1 MRKLLLVILLMVG
14 LATLPPDI
22 TSHAQKKKTAAKTSK
37 SKKKAPVIATL
48 AECPDEGIGG
58 DPNLNRFK
66 NQTRAP
72 KASAVEEWE
81 IADVIE
87 LNGKSPMTWKVGA
100 DRKPLRDIGEGTAVA
115 IKGYLIHAEPTGS
128 TESCNCGLPGRENND
143 FHLNIVPTRAGGLK
157 QSLVVEMS
165 PRSRNAKWS
174 ISTLRALVRPKAYVR
189 VTGWLMWDSQHSHF
203 KSMPRATAWEIH
215 PITGFEVCQG
225 TKKECDAGKNWV
237 TLESLE

>member
-1 MRKLLLVILLMVG
+1 MKRFLLALLLLVGV
-14 LATLPPDI
+14 AALPPD
-22 TSHAQKKKTAAKTSK
+22 TASHAQRRRAASRLAVT
-37 SKKKAPVIATL
+37 TL
-48 AECPDEGIGG
+48 AECPEEGIGG

-72 KASAVEEWE
+72 KPSAVEEWD

-87 LNGKSPMTWKVGA
+87 LNGRSPEHWSIGA
-100 DRKPLRDIGEGTAVA
+100 DRKPLRVIGEGTAVA
-115 IKGYLIHAEPTGS
+115 IKGYLIHAELSGG
-128 TESCNCGLPGRENND
+128 TEACNCKLAGPANND
-143 FHLNIVPTRAGGLK
+143 FHLNIVPTKAGGLK

-174 ISTLRALVRPKAYVR
+174 LPTLKGLVRVTAYVR

-203 KSMPRATAWEIH
+203 KTMPRATAWEIH